1 MDKDKSHHGS
11 GNQLPPPG
19 RYSVF
24 SPPGSSYNAK
34 PDQSGSSNLPPL
46 GPGSSSEQGHFGN
59 SSQFS
64 HDISRMPDNPPK
76 HMGHRRA
83 HSEILTLPDDISFD
97 SDLGVVG
104 GLDGPSFSDDTEDDL
119 LSMYLDMDKFN
130 STSATST
137 FQVGESSNA
146 LPEQPGFS
154 SVHSLALAN
163 QSADNASMG
172 LSGKPRIRHQHS
184 QSMDG
189 STTIK
194 PEMLMS
200 GSEDPSSNDAKKAIS
215 AAKLAE
221 LALID
226 PKRAKR

>member
-1 MDKDKSHHGS
+1 MDKDKSHHG
-11 GNQLPPPG
+11 NILPPSG

-24 SPPGSSYNAK
+24 SPPGSSYTAK
-34 PDQSGSSNLPPL
+34 PEQAGLSSLPPL
-46 GPGSSSEQGHFGN
+46 GPGSGSSEQGHFGHGMA
-59 SSQFS
+59 SDSRQFS

-76 HMGHRRA
+76 NMGHRRA

-130 STSATST
+130 STSATSS

-146 LPEQPGFS
+146 MAAEQ
-154 SVHSLALAN
+154 
-163 QSADNASMG
+163 G
-172 LSGKPRIRHQHS
+172 LSSAPMTGANEKPRIRHQHS

-200 GSEDPSSNDAKKAIS
+200 GSEDPSSAEAKKAMS